1 MGKIWPRRIRR
12 RQALG
17 ALVASAALVLAGCGA
32 GGRPAEGTSG
42 GSGGGTTTG
51 LTADT
56 VKVGAHFP
64 LTGVAAPGYSEI
76 PTGTKAYFDWVNA
89 KGGVNGRKIEYVVRD
104 DAYNPTQTSQVVNQL
119 VLQDQVFAVMGGLG
133 TPTHS
138 AVLDFLNGEGV
149 PDLLVSSGSRLWDQ
163 PEKYPQTFGFQPD
176 YEIEAK
182 ILAQYVAQN
191 FPQAKVGLFLQGDD
205 VGVDAEAGAR
215 RYLEKQIVS
224 VQRYTPG
231 NTDIA
236 PQVSALQA
244 AGADLVIGFNVPSY
258 TALSQLQGLRLNYKP
273 QWVYSNIGSDASLVG
288 SLLARFSQG
297 SVTDAGLLDG
307 AITDSYFAT
316 VDMPDD
322 PWTKQ
327 FDAIWKANGIGGELT
342 NYRIF
347 GMTQAYT
354 FVQALQAAGPNPTRE
369 GLVAAVEKTGTS
381 LQGPWAAPYRF
392 SADRHAGLSGVRV
405 TKIVGTGQQP
415 LTGVMV
421 TDNGD
426 VPVTPYTAPEAIPPA
441 DGIPQQPAAG

>member
-1 MGKIWPRRIRR
+1 
-12 RQALG
+12 
-17 ALVASAALVLAGCGA
+17 
-32 GGRPAEGTSG
+32 
-42 GSGGGTTTG
+42 
-51 LTADT
+51 
-56 VKVGAHFP
+56 
-64 LTGVAAPGYSEI
+64 
-76 PTGTKAYFDWVNA
+76 
-89 KGGVNGRKIEYVVRD
+89 
-104 DAYNPTQTSQVVNQL
+104 
-119 VLQDQVFAVMGGLG
+119 
-133 TPTHS
+133 
-138 AVLDFLNGEGV
+138 
-149 PDLLVSSGSRLWDQ
+149 
-163 PEKYPQTFGFQPD
+163 
-176 YEIEAK
+176 
-182 ILAQYVAQN
+182 
-191 FPQAKVGLFLQGDD
+191 
-205 VGVDAEAGAR
+205 
-215 RYLEKQIVS
+215 
-224 VQRYTPG
+224 
-231 NTDIA
+231 
-236 PQVSALQA
+236 LQA

-327 FDAIWKANGIGGELT
+327 FDAIWKANGTGGELT